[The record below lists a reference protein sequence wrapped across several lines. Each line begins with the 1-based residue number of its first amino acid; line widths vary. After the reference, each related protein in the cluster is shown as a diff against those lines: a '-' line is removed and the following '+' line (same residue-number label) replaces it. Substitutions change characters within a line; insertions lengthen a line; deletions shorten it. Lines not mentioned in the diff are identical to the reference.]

1 MLPHEENPWTVE
13 NLEEFLYFCCPE
25 CDERNQSK
33 ELFVQHALDQHPNS
47 KDSLIKFQVKKEPI
61 EDNSNADSIQENPAF
76 EMHGNPVFMDY
87 YMSAE
92 NDNYDMVKCELK
104 EEFDEDDIPDDDN
117 LDSIPSNLQDEEIM
131 KAVQRKISR
140 EKIKKSSADK
150 IKKPKN
156 CDSCKKTFP
165 DSYSLKRHVT
175 TVHEG
180 IRKHKC
186 ESCQKEFGLRGNLIK
201 HIRTVHEGLKNHV
214 CDLCGKAYGRSND
227 LKKHISRF
235 EQSLCQK
242 TDFTVFE
249 T

>member
-104 EEFDEDDIPDDDN
+104 EEEFDEDDIPDDDN
-117 LDSIPSNLQDEEIM
+117 LGLAHLIRHPRPPLFKTPFNYPLQDPL
-131 KAVQRKISR
+131 SR
-140 EKIKKSSADK
+140 
-150 IKKPKN
+150 
-156 CDSCKKTFP
+156 
-165 DSYSLKRHVT
+165 LLLH
-175 TVHEG
+175 H
-180 IRKHKC
+180 
-186 ESCQKEFGLRGNLIK
+186 L
-201 HIRTVHEGLKNHV
+201 
-214 CDLCGKAYGRSND
+214 
-227 LKKHISRF
+227 
-235 EQSLCQK
+235 
-242 TDFTVFE
+242 
-249 T
+249 

>member
-76 EMHGNPVFMDY
+76 EMHGNPVYMDY

-104 EEFDEDDIPDDDN
+104 EEFDEDDIPDDEIQPPPAAAIRHHAEAASHRKMHSM
-117 LDSIPSNLQDEEIM
+117 DSQFSTIGLYLFSLL
-131 KAVQRKISR
+131 ACTAWSRKIVLG
-140 EKIKKSSADK
+140 EK
-150 IKKPKN
+150 
-156 CDSCKKTFP
+156 
-165 DSYSLKRHVT
+165 
-175 TVHEG
+175 
-180 IRKHKC
+180 
-186 ESCQKEFGLRGNLIK
+186 
-201 HIRTVHEGLKNHV
+201 
-214 CDLCGKAYGRSND
+214 
-227 LKKHISRF
+227 
-235 EQSLCQK
+235 
-242 TDFTVFE
+242 
-249 T
+249 